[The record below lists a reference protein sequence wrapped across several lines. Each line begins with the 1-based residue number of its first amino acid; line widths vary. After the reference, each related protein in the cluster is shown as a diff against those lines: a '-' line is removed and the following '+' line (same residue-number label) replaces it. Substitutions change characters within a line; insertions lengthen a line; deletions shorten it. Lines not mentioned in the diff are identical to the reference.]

1 MEQLWDFQGGQCL
14 TIDWWLRKIG
24 AEPFQGCMDAILGV
38 LESHHGPLTDRRKM
52 DALMGD
58 DKAVE
63 DKLIRAGAHDRL
75 QAVCIAGLR
84 CSHRWRCAP
93 VSMVPC
99 VRFSGAVPGQTRTKK
114 FPNIPN
120 MSEERVKF
128 MLALSLLRK
137 EAAMELKNE
146 DAY

>member
-38 LESHHGPLTDRRKM
+38 LESHHGPPTTDRRKM

-75 QAVCIAGLR
+75 QAVCIAGLS
-84 CSHRWRCAP
+84 CSSFHGPVRSIHRR
-93 VSMVPC
+93 
-99 VRFSGAVPGQTRTKK
+99 GAW
-114 FPNIPN
+114 PNT
-120 MSEERVKF
+120 
-128 MLALSLLRK
+128 LLH
-137 EAAMELKNE
+137 AA
-146 DAY
+146 AGPQYV